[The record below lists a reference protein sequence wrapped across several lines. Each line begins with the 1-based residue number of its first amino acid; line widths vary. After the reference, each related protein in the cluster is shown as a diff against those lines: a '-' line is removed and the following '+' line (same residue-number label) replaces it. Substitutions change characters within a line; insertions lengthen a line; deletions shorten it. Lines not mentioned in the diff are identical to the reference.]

1 MNTKPILRTLVR
13 ERKISALD
21 RLQNLFESLSIS
33 EKAAFLVAA
42 LVLLGAVFSLASK
55 VSARYSVGV
64 ARHGGSLVEGV
75 VGTPRFVNPLLAVSD
90 ADRDLTALVYSGLI
104 KARPDGSFVP
114 DLAEE
119 FTVSPDGLV
128 YSVTIREDAAFHDG
142 TPVTADDVVFTI
154 EKAQDAALKSPRRVS
169 WDGVTVKKTA
179 DRALTFTLKQP
190 YAPFMSSLTMGI
202 LPSRLWKSLDA
213 DQIPFSALNIAPV
226 GSGPYEI
233 ESTRRG
239 ADGIPTE
246 ATLRANESYALGQP
260 YIETIHLKFYM
271 NETDLAT
278 ALERGDVE
286 SASNLSPAIAESL
299 KDARLVTAPFTRV
312 FGIFFNQNQ
321 NEALLYKEAR
331 RALSAAIDRE
341 AIIDEVLSG
350 YGTVADGP
358 LPPSVVRMALEEG
371 AEAEDGATQ
380 TAAATSTSQADAEAI
395 LAKAGWKKGPEGVYE
410 VRPRGKTATTSLTLS
425 LSTANIPELVGTAK
439 QIEDAWR
446 NLGAQV
452 DVRVFEP
459 ADLNQGVIRPRTY
472 DALLFGIVTG
482 KNADLYPF
490 WHSSQRNDPGL
501 NISLYANSKADRLL
515 ERMRQATSTA
525 AARTLYAQLKTEI
538 DADTPAAFLW
548 SPDFIYA
555 VPDRLKGV
563 ELGEITTPSD
573 RFLGVEKWYID
584 TDRVWH
590 VFVGDKDSVINN

>member
-1 MNTKPILRTLVR
+1 MNTKPFLRTLVR
-13 ERKISALD
+13 DRKISALD
-21 RLQNLFESLSIS
+21 RLQNLFESLSIT

-42 LVLLGAVFSLASK
+42 LLLLGAVFSLASK

-75 VGTPRFVNPLLAVSD
+75 IGTPRFVNPLLAVSD
-90 ADRDLTALVYSGLI
+90 ADRDLTALVYSGLL
-104 KARPDGSFVP
+104 KARPDGSFEP
-114 DLAEE
+114 DLAKE

-128 YSVTIREDAAFHDG
+128 YSVTIRDGATFHDG
-142 TPVTADDVVFTI
+142 TPVTADDVLFTI
-154 EKAQDAALKSPRRVS
+154 EKAQDPALKSPRRVS
-169 WDGVTVKKTA
+169 WDGVTVKKA
-179 DRALTFTLKQP
+179 DERSLTFTLKQP
-190 YAPFMSSLTMGI
+190 YAPFVSSLTMGI
-202 LPSRLWKSLDA
+202 LPSRLWKTLDA

-226 GSGPYEI
+226 GSGPYEV

-246 ATLRANESYALGQP
+246 ATLHANESYALGEP
-260 YIETIHLKFYM
+260 YIETIHLKFFT
-271 NETDLAT
+271 NEADLVA
-278 ALERGDVE
+278 ALDQGDVE
-286 SASNLSPAIAESL
+286 SASNVSPASAETL
-299 KDARLVTAPFTRV
+299 DGPKVLTAPFTRV
-312 FGIFFNQNQ
+312 FGVFFNQNQ
-321 NEALLYKEAR
+321 NEALLHKEAR
-331 RALSAAIDRE
+331 KALSAAIDRE
-341 AIIDEVLSG
+341 AIIGEVLQG

-358 LPPSVVRMALEEG
+358 LPPSVVKLALEE
-371 AEAEDGATQ
+371 EDAP
-380 TAAATSTSQADAEAI
+380 AATSTAQADAEAI
-395 LAKAGWKKGPEGVYE
+395 LAKAGWKKSPEGVYE
-410 VRPRGKTATTSLTLS
+410 VRPRGKAATTSLALS

-446 NLGAQV
+446 ALGAQV

-501 NISLYANSKADRLL
+501 NISLYANAKADRFL

-525 AARTLYAQLKTEI
+525 AARALYAQLKTEI

-590 VFVGDKDSVINN
+590 VFVRDGDSVISDGANTEN